1 MQESGNLSSERP
13 GPVQQ
18 ASTSLTL
25 LERVKQREA
34 EGWHRLVTLY
44 QPLVV
49 WWCRRKG
56 LPTEDAEDVA
66 QEVFLTVNARVA
78 EFRKGP
84 RGGSF
89 RGWLHRITDHKVGDY
104 LRKQNKAPRAP
115 GGSEAQD
122 QLQRV
127 PDSNGGSS
135 LADDGS
141 ERAILCRHAMELV
154 RDQFEAQTWEAAWR
168 VVVEG
173 QRPADV
179 AADLGM
185 SRGAIYTAKSRVLS
199 RLREEL
205 EGLLD

>member
-1 MQESGNLSSERP
+1 
-13 GPVQQ
+13 
-18 ASTSLTL
+18 LTL

-34 EGWHRLVTLY
+34 EGWRRLVSLY
-44 QPLVV
+44 QPLVL
-49 WWCRRKG
+49 WWCRQKG
-56 LPTEDAEDVA
+56 LPAQDAEDVA

-78 EFRKGP
+78 EFRKEP
-84 RGGSF
+84 QGGSF
-89 RGWLHRITDHKVGDY
+89 RGWLHCITDHKVGDY
-104 LRKQNKAPRAP
+104 LRKQKKTPRAP

-122 QLQRV
+122 QLQQL
-127 PDSNGGSS
+127 PDSGAGLS
-135 LADDGS
+135 AAEDGS

-173 QRPADV
+173 ERPADV

-205 EGLLD
+205 QGLLD

>member
-1 MQESGNLSSERP
+1 M
-13 GPVQQ
+13 
-18 ASTSLTL
+18 TL
-25 LERVKQREA
+25 LERVKRCEA
-34 EGWHRLVTLY
+34 EGWHRLVSLY
-44 QPLVV
+44 RPLVM
-49 WWCRRKG
+49 WWCRHKG
-56 LPTEDAEDVA
+56 LPAQDAEDVA
-66 QEVFLTVNARVA
+66 QEVFLTVNARVV

-84 RGGSF
+84 QGGSF

-115 GGSEAQD
+115 GGSEAHD
-122 QLQRV
+122 QLQQV
-127 PDSNGGSS
+127 PDSSAGSS

-185 SRGAIYTAKSRVLS
+185 SRGAIYTAKSRVLG